1 LEACGDDP
9 RVSSDP
15 SFTELYEREFPAV
28 FRAAYLLTGD
38 RGVAEEAAQ
47 EAFARALAR
56 WGRLRSQPWVGGWV
70 TTTALNTAR
79 RHMRRHRPTMLTS
92 APDEEVDTI
101 RLDVH
106 AAVRR
111 LPARQQEAVIL
122 HYLLDLPVA
131 DTAAAMGCD
140 TGTVKTHLSRARASL
155 GRALSLDDESS
166 PHTRSRD
173 HG

>member
-1 LEACGDDP
+1 
-9 RVSSDP
+9 VSTDP

-28 FRAAYLLTGD
+28 FRAAYLMSGD
-38 RGVAEEAAQ
+38 RGLAEEATQ

-56 WGRLRSQPWVGGWV
+56 WGRLRSQPWAGGWV

-79 RHMRRHRPTMLTS
+79 RHMRRRRPATITND
-92 APDEEVDTI
+92 PHGEDDTT

-106 AAVRR
+106 AAIRL
-111 LPARQQEAVIL
+111 LPARQQEVVVL

-131 DTAAAMGCD
+131 DTAAVMGCD
-140 TGTVKTHLSRARASL
+140 QGTVKTHLWRARAAL
-155 GRALSLDDESS
+155 VRALSIDDEPS

>member
-1 LEACGDDP
+1 LEVCGDEL
-9 RVSSDP
+9 RVSTDP

-28 FRAAYLLTGD
+28 FRAAYLMSGD
-38 RGVAEEAAQ
+38 RGLE

-56 WGRLRSQPWVGGWV
+56 WGRLRSQPWAGGWV
-70 TTTALNTAR
+70 TTTALNSAR
-79 RHMRRHRPTMLTS
+79 RHLRRRWPATPITTEAS
-92 APDEEVDTI
+92 SGEDDAT

-111 LPARQQEAVIL
+111 LPARQQEAVVL

-140 TGTVKTHLSRARASL
+140 QGTVKTHLSRARA
-155 GRALSLDDESS
+155 ALVRTLSIDDEPS
-166 PHTRSRD
+166 PQTRSRD

>member
-1 LEACGDDP
+1 MSP
-9 RVSSDP
+9 DP

-28 FRAAYLLTGD
+28 FRAAYLMSGD

-56 WGRLRSQPWVGGWV
+56 WGRLRSQPWAAGWV

-79 RHMRRHRPTMLTS
+79 RHLRRRRPTMPTN
-92 APDEEVDTI
+92 APEGEVDTI

-122 HYLLDLPVA
+122 HYLLDLPVT

-140 TGTVKTHLSRARASL
+140 QGTVKTHLSRARASL
-155 GRALSLDDESS
+155 VRALSIDDESS

>member
-1 LEACGDDP
+1 
-9 RVSSDP
+9 VNTDP

-28 FRAAYLLTGD
+28 FRAAYLMSGD
-38 RGVAEEAAQ
+38 RALAEEATQ

-56 WGRLRSQPWVGGWV
+56 WGRLRSQPWAGGWV

-79 RHMRRHRPTMLTS
+79 RHLRRRRPTMPAS
-92 APDEEVDTI
+92 VRDGEDETT
-101 RLDVH
+101 RLDVQ
-106 AAVRR
+106 AAVRG
-111 LPARQQEAVIL
+111 LPARQQEAVVL

-131 DTAAAMGCD
+131 ETAAAMGCD
-140 TGTVKTHLSRARASL
+140 QGTVKTHLSRARAAL
-155 GRALSLDDESS
+155 LRALSIDDKPS

>member
-1 LEACGDDP
+1 LETCGDDAG
-9 RVSSDP
+9 VSIDP

-28 FRAAYLLTGD
+28 FRAAYLLSGD
-38 RGVAEEAAQ
+38 RGLAEEAAQ

-56 WGRLRSQPWVGGWV
+56 WGRLRSQPWAGGWV
-70 TTTALNTAR
+70 TTTALNTVR
-79 RHMRRHRPTMLTS
+79 RHLRRHRPVMPTNESPTE
-92 APDEEVDTI
+92 DDTT

-111 LPARQQEAVIL
+111 LPARQQEAVVL

-131 DTAAAMGCD
+131 ETAAAMGCD
-140 TGTVKTHLSRARASL
+140 RGTVKTHLSRARAAL
-155 GRALSLDDESS
+155 LRALSIDDEPS

>member
-1 LEACGDDP
+1 LETCGDDAG
-9 RVSSDP
+9 VSIDP

-28 FRAAYLLTGD
+28 FRAAYLLSRD
-38 RGVAEEAAQ
+38 RGLAEEAAQ

-56 WGRLRSQPWVGGWV
+56 WGRLRSQPWAGGWV
-70 TTTALNTAR
+70 TTTALNMAR
-79 RHMRRHRPTMLTS
+79 RHLRRRRPVMPTNES
-92 APDEEVDTI
+92 PGEDDTT

-111 LPARQQEAVIL
+111 LPARQQEAVVL

-131 DTAAAMGCD
+131 ETAAAMGCD
-140 TGTVKTHLSRARASL
+140 QGTVKTHLSRARAAL
-155 GRALSLDDESS
+155 LRALSIDDEPS

>member
-1 LEACGDDP
+1 LEACGDDL
-9 RVSSDP
+9 RVSTDP
-15 SFTELYEREFPAV
+15 SFAELYEREFPAV
-28 FRAAYLLTGD
+28 FRAAYLMSGD
-38 RGVAEEAAQ
+38 RGLAEEATQ

-56 WGRLRSQPWVGGWV
+56 WGRLRSQPWAGGWV

-79 RHMRRHRPTMLTS
+79 RHLRRRRPAMPTNA
-92 APDEEVDTI
+92 APGEEDTT

-111 LPARQQEAVIL
+111 LPARQQEAVVL

-140 TGTVKTHLSRARASL
+140 QGTVKTHLSRARTAL
-155 GRALSLDDESS
+155 LRALSIDDEPS